1 MREGKSLFIDTTKCI
16 ACRGCQVACKAWNQ
30 LPAEKTINWGSLQNP
45 KDLSCDTW
53 KLVRFNEV
61 NEEKLSWCF
70 FPDQC
75 RHCLAPPC
83 KKVADEKARGAIT
96 QDENTGAVLFHT
108 KIRIKPVVFDEIR
121 KACPY
126 DIPRINL
133 KTATM
138 AFCTLCFDR
147 IKEGLLPACVKACP
161 THAMNF
167 GDRNAIIEM
176 ANKRLSEEKR
186 LHPKAIL
193 TNPDCTRVIFLLVH
207 DPKKYHK
214 FAVAEK

>member
-1 MREGKSLFIDTTKCI
+1 MKG
-16 ACRGCQVACKAWNQ
+16 RG
-30 LPAEKTINWGSLQNP
+30 G
-45 KDLSCDTW
+45 
-53 KLVRFNEV
+53 
-61 NEEKLSWCF
+61 
-70 FPDQC
+70 
-75 RHCLAPPC
+75 
-83 KKVADEKARGAIT
+83 IT
-96 QDENTGAVLFHT
+96 QDENTALPLPHEN
-108 KIRIKPVVFDEIR
+108 RIKPAVFDEIR

-161 THAMNF
+161 THAINF

-193 TNPDCTRVIFLLVH
+193 TNPDCTRVIFLLGN
-207 DPKKYHK
+207 DRRNITSLR
-214 FAVAEK
+214 

>member
-1 MREGKSLFIDTTKCI
+1 M
-16 ACRGCQVACKAWNQ
+16 
-30 LPAEKTINWGSLQNP
+30 
-45 KDLSCDTW
+45 
-53 KLVRFNEV
+53 
-61 NEEKLSWCF
+61 
-70 FPDQC
+70 
-75 RHCLAPPC
+75 
-83 KKVADEKARGAIT
+83 ADEKARGAIT

-108 KIRIKPVVFDEIR
+108 KIRIKPAVFDEIR

-133 KTATM
+133 KTTTM